1 MSFFRSL
8 ARIDRY
14 LLLLIA
20 AVALAAVLPARGS
33 GARVADVA
41 VFAAI
46 GLLFFLYGVRLA
58 PRAVIDGLLH
68 WRLQSLVFSSTFVLF
83 PLLGLVYTAAFSRW
97 LDPTLSVGIMFVCV
111 LPSTV
116 QSSIAFTSI
125 ARGNVPAALCSA
137 SVSNLFG
144 MVMTPLLVALLLS
157 ASGSGFSVSA
167 LEDIALQLL
176 LPFVLGQAARPI
188 IGGWVHRHGRVTSM
202 VDRGSILLVVYAA
215 FSAGMVAG
223 IWQQIDLLS
232 LALVLLIDL
241 LLLGTVLL
249 VTTLGSRAA
258 GFSKADEIAIV
269 FCGSKKGLA
278 GGISMANILFPAH
291 AVGLIVLP
299 LMLFHQAQLFACATL
314 AQRYARRA
322 TAACGM
328 DAALARPAAVPT
340 TGRVVVTGYLATHEN
355 RRRTAAVPTVPH
367 QFRPFENIS

>member
-1 MSFFRSL
+1 MSFFRLL

-20 AVALAAVLPARGS
+20 AVTLATVLPARGS
-33 GARVADVA
+33 GARVAEIA

-97 LDPTLSVGIMFVCV
+97 LDPTLSIGIMFVCV

-137 SVSNLFG
+137 SMSNLFG

-188 IGGWVHRHGRVTSM
+188 IGGWVRRHERVTSM

-223 IWQQIDLLS
+223 VWQQIDLLS

-278 GGISMANILFPAH
+278 SGISMANILFPAH

-322 TAACGM
+322 AAARGM

-340 TGRVVVTGYLATHEN
+340 TGRVVAAGYLATTGN
-355 RRRTAAVPTVPH
+355 QRRTATVPTGPH